1 MRESI
6 LTIPINEVFEPREGC
21 PICAMRNTVEQHIS
35 EYLMGAAM
43 MEPDVRMETNRLGF
57 CHTHFNSLLKQ
68 NNRLSLGL
76 MLNTYLGTLRG
87 EIFENKSIFF
97 TKGAKAKKCSEIEN
111 TCFVCSKVDWG
122 VEHMLETVFTMFR
135 EDAKFRNLYSTQKY
149 ICIPHYNL
157 IMSHVPSKLPK
168 ADQKE
173 FIAATDK
180 LVENYIKELNSDV
193 NEFCNSFDY
202 RNAGKLHSED
212 MEHVRSSI
220 EPVSSS
226 SVTYAIIDW
235 FFVVFILTFWTMP
248 AIFTTC
254 SSWNSSV
261 CSEKLSRIA
270 PMLTTFAPRSFSR

>member
-35 EYLMGAAM
+35 EYIMGAAM

-111 TCFVCSKVDWG
+111 TCFVCSKVC
-122 VEHMLETVFTMFR
+122 L
-135 EDAKFRNLYSTQKY
+135 LYTS
-149 ICIPHYNL
+149 
-157 IMSHVPSKLPK
+157 PS
-168 ADQKE
+168 
-173 FIAATDK
+173 
-180 LVENYIKELNSDV
+180 
-193 NEFCNSFDY
+193 
-202 RNAGKLHSED
+202 
-212 MEHVRSSI
+212 
-220 EPVSSS
+220 
-226 SVTYAIIDW
+226 
-235 FFVVFILTFWTMP
+235 
-248 AIFTTC
+248 
-254 SSWNSSV
+254 
-261 CSEKLSRIA
+261 
-270 PMLTTFAPRSFSR
+270 PRD